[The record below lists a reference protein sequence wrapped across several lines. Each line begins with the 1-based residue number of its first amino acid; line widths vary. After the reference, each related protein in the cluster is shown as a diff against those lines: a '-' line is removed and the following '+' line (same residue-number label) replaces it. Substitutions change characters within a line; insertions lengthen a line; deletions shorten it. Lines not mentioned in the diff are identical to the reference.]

1 MTAPWSVTNR
11 MPPTTPHRCGYTAN
25 GIAVRPMSDS
35 GASATACAWAAT
47 WFGHRC
53 ANSTNP
59 NPTGR
64 IADAHESSG
73 GVHGALTAL
82 GIDIAELNERH
93 GRALDRVFDAV
104 IAALAVVEEQIDHL
118 RGRQA

>member
-1 MTAPWSVTNR
+1 MLMASKRHIW
-11 MPPTTPHRCGYTAN
+11 MFM
-25 GIAVRPMSDS
+25 AVRRDS
-35 GASATACAWAAT
+35 LWS
-47 WFGHRC
+47 R
-53 ANSTNP
+53 
-59 NPTGR
+59 PTGR

-82 GIDIAELNERH
+82 GIDIAELNEGH

-104 IAALAVVEEQIDHL
+104 ITALAVVEEQIDHL